1 MKKQL
6 LWFALFLVL
15 AAAAV
20 RVLRHFGLIHLPPNV
35 APIAALAMFSSVY
48 LPRRL
53 ALVMPLA
60 AMLLAD
66 ALIGWYTPGIMLAV
80 YGSFLVS
87 SAIGL
92 WIRSRKHIG
101 TIIAGTLGGSIFF
114 FLTTNAAVWMFGT
127 LYPRTMTGLVEAYVA
142 GWPFFRYTA
151 LGDLAFTGLLF
162 GTFEL
167 AVLFSR
173 RRGEVPQ
180 EMP

>member
-6 LWFALFLVL
+6 LWFALWLVL
-15 AAAAV
+15 AAATT
-20 RVLRHFGLIHLPPNV
+20 RVLRHFGLIDLPPNV

-53 ALVMPLA
+53 ALILPLA

-66 ALIGWYTPGIMLAV
+66 ALIGFYTPGIMLAV
-80 YGSFLVS
+80 YGSFLAS
-87 SAIGL
+87 STIGL
-92 WIRSRKHIG
+92 WIRSRKRLS
-101 TIIAGTLGGSIFF
+101 TIMAGTLGGSVFF
-114 FLTTNAAVWMFGT
+114 FLVTNAAVWLFGT
-127 LYPRTMTGLVEAYVA
+127 LYPRTMAGLVEAYVA
-142 GWPFFRYTA
+142 GLPFFRNTA

-180 EMP
+180 AAP

>member
-1 MKKQL
+1 MKKHL
-6 LWFALFLVL
+6 LLFALFLVV
-15 AAAAV
+15 AAATT
-20 RVLRHFGLIHLPPNV
+20 RVLRHFGFIHLPPNV
-35 APIAALAMFSSVY
+35 APVAALAMFSSVY

-53 ALVMPLA
+53 ALGLPLA

-87 SAIGL
+87 SVIGL
-92 WIRSRKHIG
+92 WIRSHKRAS

-114 FLTTNAAVWMFGT
+114 FLVTNAAVWLFGT
-127 LYPRTMTGLVEAYVA
+127 LYPKTAAGLAEAYVA
-142 GWPFFRYTA
+142 GLPFFRNTM